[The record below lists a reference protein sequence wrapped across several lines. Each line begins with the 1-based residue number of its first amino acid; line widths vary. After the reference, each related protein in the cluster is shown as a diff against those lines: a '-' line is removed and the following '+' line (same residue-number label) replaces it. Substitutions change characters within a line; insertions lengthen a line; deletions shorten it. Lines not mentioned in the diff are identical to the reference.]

1 MKKNELEVIKV
12 KHKDGFML
20 INKQDYDEKKYEL
33 YKENE
38 VKLKD
43 KEVKKKD
50 K

>member
-1 MKKNELEVIKV
+1 
-12 KHKDGFML
+12 ML